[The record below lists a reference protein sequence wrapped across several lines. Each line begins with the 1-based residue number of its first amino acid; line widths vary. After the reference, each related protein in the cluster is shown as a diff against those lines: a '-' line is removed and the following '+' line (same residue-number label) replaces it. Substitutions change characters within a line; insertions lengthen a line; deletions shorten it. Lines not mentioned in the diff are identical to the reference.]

1 METLPDPLLGRIFAA
16 AAQEAGVSAGGRVGV
31 WVLVPAGA
39 AACRCRRS
47 LGLHPPS
54 LFPRAL
60 QDVITLVSRRWH
72 QVFYSEPELWHFLAL
87 TVESLDTAR
96 EVGQTRQWFAAK
108 ALLLRR
114 IGGFVQHLRCS
125 QLLVEDSHPDAYDGT
140 LIDMQQL
147 AADSGAEWQLGSSVL
162 AHLSPA
168 TLQSLRLGWVLVDAG
183 AAAALQRLSSLTQL
197 WIECEDALPSRIVV
211 ALASLPW
218 LLSLELSACDIP
230 LGLPT
235 ALQHLTQLTCLVL
248 DSCSPLPELSA
259 VFALTQLRRLG
270 WQEMRQAGALHVDPQ
285 QLLAQLRQLQSLDIG
300 SVQTEPTR
308 GSLQVRVHSA
318 AWHGESEQCIHW
330 ML

>member
-1 METLPDPLLGRIFAA
+1 MH
-16 AAQEAGVSAGGRVGV
+16 
-31 WVLVPAGA
+31 AGA
-39 AACRCRRS
+39 AACRWRRS

-197 WIECEDALPSRIVV
+197 WIECEDGLPSRIVV